1 MVAKLR
7 KTFETTKCS
16 KKKRVFLGVS
26 AVTTP
31 LRKKVAKVAKVAHEF
46 LRMAEEKEGEELI
59 SRMVL

>member
-1 MVAKLR
+1 MGV
-7 KTFETTKCS
+7 TF
-16 KKKRVFLGVS
+16 RY
-26 AVTTP
+26 P